1 MIVTCDTNFYRKLVE
16 NVNVRDTRTLDKL
29 IKAVITA
36 EHSKGISAMMGT
48 VSACEILS
56 HLLYDVAS
64 RDFKSCLKASR
75 VLYKHC
81 QDGSNS
87 YRLLPSPQ
95 TQIAKEYFGFDNQVG
110 LETQLA
116 VGQIFSALAKSTTL
130 KTINQFAENLSK
142 VKQHIDETENVLI
155 QGIIDYCKS
164 IDPNY
169 TEWNLF
175 VGDKDNRKKSLTEIR
190 SIAFDN
196 TTALAMLL
204 AVHQQIVAQGYDK
217 VPSKEEMTSMI
228 QTYVKS
234 YKTSLELRRFFWEQ
248 LINPGFDLTKKS
260 RANYLWDEQI
270 LHFVNHQVG
279 NENVLLITTD
289 DKMVEAA
296 KKCGCRDKVMKY
308 DEYIDF
314 LGIRQQ
320 IESTKKICTFK
331 KMYFKVLGWLHL

>member
-29 IKAVITA
+29 IQALVNA
-36 EHSKGISAMMGT
+36 ERLRGISAMMGT
-48 VSACEILS
+48 VSACEVLS
-56 HLLYDVAS
+56 HLLDDVSS

-81 QDGSNS
+81 QDSPNS

-110 LETQLA
+110 IETQLA

-130 KTINQFAENLSK
+130 KTINRLAENLAK
-142 VKQHIDETENVLI
+142 VKKHIAETEDVLI

-175 VGDKDNRKKSLTEIR
+175 VGDRNNRKKYLTQIR

-196 TTALAMLL
+196 TTALAMLV
-204 AVHQQIVAQGYDK
+204 AVHQQIVMQGYDK
-217 VPSKEEMTSMI
+217 VPTKEETTSMI
-228 QTYVKS
+228 NTYVQS

-248 LINPGFDLTKKS
+248 LLTPGFDLTKKS
-260 RANYLWDEQI
+260 RANFLWDEQI

-279 NENVLLITTD
+279 NEEVTLITSD

-296 KKCGCRDKVMKY
+296 KKCGCRDKVMRY

-314 LGIRQQ
+314 LGVREQ
-320 IESTKKICTFK
+320 IESIKKICFCK
-331 KMYFKVLGWLHL
+331 RMYYKLLGWFHL